1 MPIELLKYLPLLLEC
16 RTGKAYLNV
25 KVLKKTVR
33 IKQTFN
39 NIKRLQTNMFTPLR
53 WLQRTRPG
61 NFTRLFKL

>member
-25 KVLKKTVR
+25 KVLKKTVG

-39 NIKRLQTNMFTPLR
+39 NIKQL
-53 WLQRTRPG
+53 
-61 NFTRLFKL
+61 